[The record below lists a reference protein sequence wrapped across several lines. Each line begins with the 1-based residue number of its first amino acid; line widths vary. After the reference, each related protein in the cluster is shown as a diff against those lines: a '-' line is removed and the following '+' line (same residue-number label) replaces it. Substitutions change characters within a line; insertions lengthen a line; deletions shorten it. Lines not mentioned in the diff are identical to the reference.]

1 MKTRLD
7 GEGTISWDATRQ
19 RYIVAVSVDGKRPK
33 VSCKTE
39 SEAVKVLQELRRK
52 YGLIKYSGSMKF
64 GEWYEEWLFE
74 VKAHSLKTRSIADY
88 KNVYDKHIKPY
99 PIAQMGLSEI
109 TKMDVTKHFNALAKD
124 GRSIQTIKK
133 VKLRMSA
140 AFNAADDYIEKNPVK
155 YATLPRAKD
164 NTRVYHRKME
174 VVNMDNVF
182 SKVQQQ
188 SLTAALGSD
197 WYCDFLLFFILG
209 SGLRIG
215 EALALNYIDVDLEA
229 ATVRINKAVQRTPVI
244 VDRKVTKYERKV
256 DTPKTEN
263 SVRTIPIPA
272 VLVTGVRRR
281 IAEIKAED
289 PDLFTD
295 NGLLFPN
302 EFGDYLNDRRVLRR
316 LNALEIAL
324 KLPKINVHG
333 LRHSYATRLLEAGKP
348 IQTISKLLGHANVE
362 LTQGIYA
369 HVMDSLKEDAIGAL
383 DGILSDY
390 A

>member
-7 GEGTISWDATRQ
+7 GEGTISWNAARQ
-19 RYIVAVSVDGKRPK
+19 RYIVAVSVDGKRPS

-39 SEAVKVLQELRRK
+39 TEAVKALQELRRR
-52 YGLIKYSGSMKF
+52 YGLIKYSGSMRF
-64 GEWYEEWLFE
+64 GDWYEEWLFE
-74 VKAHSLKTRSIADY
+74 VKAHSLKPRSIADY
-88 KNVYDKHIKPY
+88 KNVFDKHIKEY
-99 PIAQMGLSEI
+99 PIANMALAEI

-124 GRSIQTIKK
+124 GKSIQTIKK

-140 AFNAADDYIEKNPVK
+140 AFNSADDYIEKNPVTH
-155 YATLPRAKD
+155 ATLPRAKD

-174 VVNMDNVF
+174 IVNLDNVF
-182 SKVQQQ
+182 SKEQQQ
-188 SLTAALGSD
+188 KLIKALGDD
-197 WYCDFLLFFILG
+197 WYCDFLLFFIMG

-215 EALALNYIDVDLEA
+215 EALALNYNDIQDG
-229 ATVRINKAVQRTPVI
+229 TVRINKAVQRTPVI
-244 VDRKVTKYERKV
+244 VDRKVTGYVRQT

-263 SVRTIPIPA
+263 SIRTIPIPPL
-272 VLVTGVRRR
+272 LVDGVNKR

-302 EFGDYLNDRRVLRR
+302 EFGGYLNDRRVLRR

-324 KLPKINVHG
+324 KLPKVNVHG

-369 HVMDSLKEDAIGAL
+369 HVMDTLKEDAVGVL
-383 DGILSDY
+383 DSILADY

>member
-7 GEGTISWDATRQ
+7 GEGTISWNTARQ
-19 RYIVAVSVDGKRPK
+19 RYIVAVSVDGKRPS

-39 SEAVKVLQELRRK
+39 TEAVKALQELRRR
-52 YGLIKYSGSMKF
+52 YGLIKYSGSMRF
-64 GEWYEEWLFE
+64 GDWYEEWLFE
-74 VKAHSLKTRSIADY
+74 VKAHSLKPRSIADY
-88 KNVYDKHIKPY
+88 KNVFDKHIKEY
-99 PIAQMGLSEI
+99 PIANMALAEI

-124 GRSIQTIKK
+124 GKSIQTIKK

-140 AFNAADDYIEKNPVK
+140 AFNSADDYIEKNPVTH
-155 YATLPRAKD
+155 ATLPRAKD

-174 VVNMDNVF
+174 IVNLDNVF
-182 SKVQQQ
+182 SKEQQQ
-188 SLTAALGSD
+188 KLIKALGDD
-197 WYCDFLLFFILG
+197 WYCDFLLFFIMG

-215 EALALNYIDVDLEA
+215 EALALNYNDIQDG
-229 ATVRINKAVQRTPVI
+229 TVRINKAVQRTPVI
-244 VDRKVTKYERKV
+244 VDRKVTGYVRQT

-263 SVRTIPIPA
+263 SIRTIPIPP
-272 VLVTGVRRR
+272 VLVDGVNKR

-302 EFGDYLNDRRVLRR
+302 EFGGYLNDRRVLRR

-324 KLPKINVHG
+324 KLPKVNVHG

-369 HVMDSLKEDAIGAL
+369 HVMDTLKEDAV
-383 DGILSDY
+383 GILDSILADY